1 MLCARPDP
9 AGAAGGAMPSPPPAP
24 RGAADPEPRTP
35 PLPRR
40 PVDLT
45 LLPLRFEPA
54 GADLAEGLRAACS
67 VAALI
72 ALGIALHQPLLAV
85 AALGALLTC
94 FTDPGGPIRARLA
107 PLLSFAVVGALAW
120 GVCGL
125 ARAQGLWLA
134 LPLGAVLILA
144 GSFARAFG
152 PAWMV
157 VGNLFVVMVAIG
169 LDQKLPPALA
179 ADFAALFLAGGIWAV
194 LLTLALWR
202 LHPFAPARG
211 AVAASYRALGRMAA
225 DLRAVL
231 RDPAADETTWASP
244 WATHARAGRRAV
256 REALEAARA
265 SLLGTLRARGPARAR
280 ASELL
285 IRLEAA
291 EQVFGALIALA
302 ETLQD
307 DPAPRPAA
315 AAALR
320 RLRPILDLLAQAIVH
335 DRPATLARLP
345 ASIAAMERA
354 APLAA
359 FGIIADR
366 LRAAVTAAAIP
377 GVPDPPPEAGWRQA
391 LATLRAN
398 LTPRSV
404 PLRHA
409 ARATIAAIPALW
421 FTMTHPTPYGHW
433 LTITLLLTM
442 QPYFGLTWV
451 RALERIGGTVAGGL
465 VAAVLSLMLRQPA
478 SIAVA
483 LFPLCLLSM
492 SLRKVS
498 YALFLTTLTPVVV
511 LLVELT
517 LPGTSELT
525 IALMRAAYTVA
536 GGGLAVLA
544 CLVLWPGFGAS
555 DLGDARAAARAAHAD
570 YADAVLGALAAPA
583 PRGAADAA
591 RRAAGLASN
600 NLEAAL
606 SRLML
611 EPRRADYGPALTED
625 AALRRL
631 AGRLLAVQLDP
642 DPGRP
647 DAAAW
652 RGWIRAGLTGARAPP
667 GPPPVAGATQA
678 AGEALARMAR
688 QVGLIAG
695 VRMAELDAASGYS
708 SPPSRS
714 PAS

>member
-1 MLCARPDP
+1 M
-9 AGAAGGAMPSPPPAP
+9 
-24 RGAADPEPRTP
+24 ADPEPRTP

-40 PVDLT
+40 PADLT
-45 LLPLRFEPA
+45 LLPLRFEPS

-72 ALGIALHQPLLAV
+72 GLGIALHQPLLAV

-107 PLLSFAVVGALAW
+107 PLLSFAVLGALAW

-169 LDQKLPPALA
+169 LDQPLPPALA
-179 ADFAALFLAGGIWAV
+179 AEFVALFLAGGIWAV

-211 AVAASYRALGRMAA
+211 AVAAAYRALARMVA

-231 RDPAADETTWASP
+231 RDPDADDTT

-335 DRPATLARLP
+335 DRPAALARLP

-359 FGIIADR
+359 FGIVADR

-377 GVPDPPPEAGWRQA
+377 AVPDPPPEAGWRQA

-421 FTMTHPTPYGHW
+421 FTMTHQTPYGHW

-583 PRGAADAA
+583 PRGEADAA

-652 RGWIRAGLTGARAPP
+652 RRWIREGLTGDGAPP
-667 GPPPVAGATQA
+667 APPPVAGASPTA
-678 AGEALARMAR
+678 ADALSRMAR
-688 QVGLIAG
+688 QVAMIAG
-695 VRMAELDAASGYS
+695 LRMAEPGAAAGYS